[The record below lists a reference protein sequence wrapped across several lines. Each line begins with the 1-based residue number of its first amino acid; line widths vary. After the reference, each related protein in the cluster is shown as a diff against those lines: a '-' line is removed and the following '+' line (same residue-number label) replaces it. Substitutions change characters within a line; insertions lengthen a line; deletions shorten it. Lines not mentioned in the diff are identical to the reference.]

1 MTNTQNR
8 IEKSS
13 KLLALVFFAFLGS
26 SVLQGCIAL
35 WKLLVIFIDPAEAA
49 VQASA
54 QMPFATVFHVLLHQ
68 SGRCLI
74 WLCYGAAFLL
84 LYRIFRD
91 VHREYTPF
99 RQLHVQRLRQT
110 AGYLAVVYAL
120 ENGINALTSVMH
132 KGFLSFTL
140 KLDPFLLPLTLIGLS
155 FILDYACQLQAEADT
170 TL

>member
-1 MTNTQNR
+1 MTNTR
-8 IEKSS
+8 KWIETSS
-13 KLLALVFFAFLGS
+13 KFLALVFFAFLGS

-35 WKLLVIFIDPAEAA
+35 WKLLGFLIDPTEAVA
-49 VQASA
+49 QASA
-54 QMPFATVFHVLLHQ
+54 QLPFATVSHVLLYR
-68 SGRCLI
+68 SGHCVI

-99 RQLHVQRLRQT
+99 RQLHVRRLRQT

-120 ENGINALTSVMH
+120 ENGTNALTSVMN

-140 KLDPFLLPLTLIGLS
+140 KLDPFLLPLTLVGLS